1 VGVVSKRALLHCLF
15 AFLLLLA
22 QHGALTHSVWHLA
35 GQVPGAVQAMED
47 DGAGHRNGGD
57 SRQSKLCDLHF
68 LLGSVLGGDC
78 PAQGAV
84 AAAVADELPATVER
98 ARHLAL
104 STPTPPSRAPP
115 VLL

>member
-1 VGVVSKRALLHCLF
+1 VSRRALLHCLF

-35 GQVPGAVQAMED
+35 GQVPGAVQPAED

-57 SRQSKLCDLHF
+57 TRQSKLCDLHF
-68 LLGSVLGGDC
+68 LLGTVLGGDC
-78 PAQGAV
+78 PAQAAV
-84 AAAVADELPATVER
+84 AAAVAGEPPVNGETGR
-98 ARHLAL
+98 QLAL